1 MNILVTGSSGVIG
14 SYLIKKLIKEYPS
27 AKIYGTTFKQFSTIG
42 YTNNKN
48 IHFIDYSLIFGIEQ
62 KFDQIWHLAT
72 YGQPAKFIQNWKDV
86 LNLNT
91 EDIIKLCRLLKPN
104 GKFLYA
110 SSSEIYGSPGLNNDA
125 DMPASYTCTPRSIYI
140 DSKRLGESII
150 NSLLPKENYR
160 IFRICLAYSP
170 YFLKNDNRVLYE
182 FIVKALSNNE
192 IQLLDEGSAI
202 RQYLFIKDA
211 CDMMLKITNTIYKNL
226 LIKDEAPIFNI
237 SNSSEPITIYEL
249 AKLIGENLKVPI
261 RKGPKNANPHSAPKI
276 VQVYPER
283 FLKLFPE
290 FKFTS
295 IKDGIA
301 KVCSEAKQV
310 YSKNI

>member
-14 SYLIKKLIKEYPS
+14 SYLIQKLIQEYPS
-27 AKIYGTTFKQFSTIG
+27 ANLYGTTFKQSPATD

-48 IHFIDYSLIFGIEQ
+48 ITLIPYSLVFGLEQ

-72 YGQPAKFIQNWKDV
+72 YGQPAKFIKNWKEV
-86 LNLNT
+86 INLNT
-91 EDIIKLCRLLKPN
+91 EDIIKLYQLLKPN

-110 SSSEIYGSPGLNNDA
+110 SSSEIYGSPGLNKETE
-125 DMPASYTCTPRSIYI
+125 MPASYTCTPRSIYI

-150 NSLLPKENYR
+150 NSLIPKENYR

-170 YFLKNDNRVLYE
+170 YFLQNDNRVLYE
-182 FIVKALSNNE
+182 LILKALSNKK
-192 IQLLDEGSAI
+192 IQLLDEGTAI
-202 RQYLFIKDA
+202 RQYLFIEDA
-211 CDMMLKITNTIYKNL
+211 CNMMIKLTDTTYNKL
-226 LIKDEAPIFNI
+226 LINDSQPIFNI

-249 AKLIGENLKVPI
+249 AKLIGENLQVPI
-261 RKGPKNANPHSAPKI
+261 IKGPKNRNPHAAPKI

-283 FLKLFPE
+283 FTNLFPE

-295 IKDGIA
+295 IKEGIA
-301 KVCSEAKQV
+301 KVCLEARKI
-310 YSKNI
+310 YS

>member
-14 SYLIKKLIKEYPS
+14 SYLIQKLLQEYPS
-27 AKIYGTTFKQFSTIG
+27 ASLYGTTFQQSSTIH

-48 IHFIDYSLIFGIEQ
+48 IHLIPYSLIFGLEQ

-72 YGQPAKFIQNWKDV
+72 YGQPAKFIKNWQQV

-110 SSSEIYGSPGLNNDA
+110 SSSEIYGSPGLNKET

-182 FIVKALSNNE
+182 LILKALSNNK

-202 RQYLFIKDA
+202 RQYLFIEDA
-211 CDMMLKITNTIYKNL
+211 CKMMIQITNTIYKKL
-226 LIKDEAPIFNI
+226 LIKNTQPIFNI
-237 SNSSEPITIYEL
+237 SNSTEPITIYEL
-249 AKLIGENLKVPI
+249 AKLIGENLQVPI
-261 RKGPKNANPHSAPKI
+261 IKGSKNSNPHAAPKI
-276 VQVYPER
+276 VKVYPER
-283 FLKLFPE
+283 FLNLFPD
-290 FKFTS
+290 FKFTT
-295 IKDGIA
+295 IRDGIA
-301 KVCSEAKQV
+301 KVCFEAKKI
-310 YSKNI
+310 YS

>member
-14 SYLIKKLIKEYPS
+14 SYLIQKLVQDYPS
-27 AKIYGTTFKQFSTIG
+27 AQIHGTTFLQSSTIQFK
-42 YTNNKN
+42 NNKN
-48 IHFIDYSLIFGIEQ
+48 IHFIPYYLVFGIGK

-72 YGQPAKFIQNWKDV
+72 YGQPAKFIKNWKEV

-91 EDIIKLCRLLKPN
+91 EDIIKLCQLLKPN

-110 SSSEIYGSPGLNNDA
+110 SSSEIYGSPGLNKETE
-125 DMPASYTCTPRSIYI
+125 MPASYTCTPRSIYI

-182 FIVKALSNNE
+182 LILKALSSNR
-192 IQLLDEGSAI
+192 IDLLDEGNAI
-202 RQYLFIKDA
+202 RQYLFIEDA
-211 CDMMLKITNTIYKNL
+211 CKMMIKLTNKIYEKL
-226 LIKDEAPIFNI
+226 LIGNSEPIFNI

-249 AKLIGENLKVPI
+249 AKLIGENLEVPI
-261 RKGPKNANPHSAPKI
+261 RKGPKNSNPHAAPKI

-295 IKDGIA
+295 IREGIA
-301 KVCSEAKQV
+301 KVCFEAKKL
-310 YSKNI
+310 YS